1 MNKGLKQ
8 KSIFFNV
15 TIHPGVK
22 GDWYQLSF
30 SVLSS
35 RSWSLSAF
43 VFCHSLHV
51 STHYLMIAKWLL
63 LHQASPLCLM
73 QKVEVRAALAM
84 FVLFIQES
92 KSHPRIS
99 QKNSAYH
106 FIVQNSV
113 PRLLLDAKEADQMS
127 IELGISLS

>member
-1 MNKGLKQ
+1 
-8 KSIFFNV
+8 
-15 TIHPGVK
+15 
-22 GDWYQLSF
+22 
-30 SVLSS
+30 
-35 RSWSLSAF
+35 
-43 VFCHSLHV
+43 
-51 STHYLMIAKWLL
+51 MIAKWLL